1 MSGVRFER
9 RGAVGIVTLDR
20 PGRLNAISM
29 SLIADLTRVLRMAT
43 ADAELAALILRGE
56 GRAFCAGNDLKE
68 LDGLTRDPT
77 DIAAYAG
84 SIQDITRLLV
94 SCDKIVIAA
103 ARGYAVGGGF
113 EWLLNCDLVVAGD
126 DLIAFFPEMALG
138 QFVTGGVTYLLPR
151 AIGYQQAMELLV
163 LGERQDAQA
172 LQRRGL
178 VNWVV
183 SPDQVFDRALA
194 VATAIA
200 GKSRTSVAGLK
211 RVVTGGIPAALE
223 SALEQERDETIAAL
237 SRDDARQRAHE
248 QFRGND

>member
-1 MSGVRFER
+1 MSCVRFER

-20 PGRLNAISM
+20 PERLNAISM
-29 SLIADLTRVLRMAT
+29 TLITDLTRVLRAAA
-43 ADAELAALILRGE
+43 ADAQLSALILQGE

-68 LDGLTRDPT
+68 LDDLTRDPVSVV
-77 DIAAYAG
+77 AYTE
-84 SIQDITRLLV
+84 SIQEITRLLV
-94 SCDKIVIAA
+94 GCDKIVIAA

-138 QFVTGGVTYLLPR
+138 QFVTGGITYLLPR

-183 SPDQVFDRALA
+183 PRDGVLDHALA

-200 GKSRTSVAGLK
+200 AKSRASVAGLK
-211 RVVTGGIPAALE
+211 RVITGGIPAALDA
-223 SALEQERDETIAAL
+223 ALEQERDETIAAL
-237 SRDDARQRAHE
+237 SRDDVRERAQE
-248 QFRGND
+248 QFKARD